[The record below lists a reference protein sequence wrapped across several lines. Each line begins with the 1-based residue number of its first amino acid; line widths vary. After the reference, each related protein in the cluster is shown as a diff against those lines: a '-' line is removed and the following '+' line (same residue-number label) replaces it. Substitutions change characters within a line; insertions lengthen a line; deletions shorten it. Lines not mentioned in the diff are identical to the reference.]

1 MDTESFH
8 LCPECG
14 KPVPAESPHQLCPAC
29 LMAQALASRTLV
41 DGDDADAVPPPLS
54 PEEIA
59 EKFPQFE
66 ITECLGR
73 GGMGSVYKARQK
85 SLNRWVAIKI
95 LAPERE
101 GRERFAERFAR
112 EAQTLARLS
121 HPHIVTIHDFGQTDG
136 LFYLVMEYVDGVNL
150 RELLRDGKI
159 EPAQALTIV
168 PPICDA
174 LQYAHDKG
182 VVHRDIKPENLL
194 LDRDGRV
201 KIADFGIASL
211 IGAEN
216 ESAGTP
222 AYMAPEQADAKREV
236 DHRADIYALGV
247 VLYEMLTGERPAKEV
262 IEPSRKV
269 QIDVRL
275 DEIVLRALEKKPELR
290 FQDATLFKTQVEAI
304 AEADEPCAETGKEYD
319 APSVPARAPLKRKL
333 FRFVQA
339 FASAFGTIW
348 LILILAEIVARPH
361 FTFGNPVVYGLLVI
375 SGVYGAWR
383 SRPSAQPLSRAGQFF
398 EGFSSAFGTVF
409 LVGCAIVLFTAS
421 KFSIHG
427 YELAGLSAASLIY
440 AFWQDRRAYASSS
453 AESSKDRR
461 AVVLVK
467 GVLVLV
473 TVGLAVGYFIESSR
487 SHVPKDVHTPQ
498 TERTLAAS
506 PPTPPDTTPASPSF
520 GPVIERE
527 IPPAEDDAHGLT
539 FFSLARGEVVKPPFP
554 VKFTTTVWMGGV
566 PQNGFSF
573 IEITPQLQEWAK
585 ARSVDLV
592 FAFEPGSWH
601 WQTLEA
607 RIRYG
612 FSETGAMAET
622 LRKEVTSKRSFD
634 SISPGEAI
642 DTFSRP
648 PRFWNDPQ
656 KDGALDKAY
665 VPHVASFWSYPE
677 ADKDVWP
684 GAFNIYKTR
693 TGQVGIMEI
702 MTRPMGKG
710 VKLRYKLV
718 QEPGASPEAHEKE
731 PARTPVAEERYSLK
745 VQFGE
750 GSDDPVLTT
759 DVELGVAFSDM
770 KEVGKRVLSI
780 DGQIDPPTDG
790 LYRGQLRYLDVDS
803 TKNFSVQKSGC
814 ELALKPG
821 IPFRF
826 VTVNGIARFCIVT
839 LTRKQPDGTSAPSET
854 KADTS
859 PIVPLIHL
867 KESSLVEA
875 LGFLRTKWSMNYT
888 FDPTVTEEW
897 KNAPVLTARW
907 KNLTARQILTELLDL
922 RGLEWVE
929 NPQTGVA
936 RIFRKPDGSET
947 KEHQWVPYGQG
958 KPDSS
963 PVIPIID
970 LKDSTLVEALDF
982 LQTKWSMNYAFDPT
996 VSEELKNAPVLTGRW
1011 EKLTALQA
1019 MTELLDLRGLQL
1031 VENPQ
1036 TSVARVIHKPH
1047 VPPAPVFPEE
1057 SQSWDPWAESI
1068 KKGEILRM
1076 NGNLPAA
1083 LERYQNSLVAA
1094 EKTRAEDLRN
1104 QRLAESHMKIGDV
1117 LCAQNDLAGAMDH
1130 YRSSMTARER
1140 QAKKSPQD
1148 TDVQKQLV
1156 WTWVKLGDVQKAQ
1169 GDLKGALT
1177 SYRGGPEGE
1186 AFHQRA
1192 FETSP
1197 SDYKRTEPFKPE
1209 ELTQLAANP
1218 KGYGNFRRL
1227 MWLIN
1232 RAGAEKNAS
1241 FRFLLDKPDLRK
1253 RETDLALTGYDFSV
1267 NGNQKAL
1274 DDLLSKLADEEVG
1287 SDSSVVVALSF
1298 IDEWDRSIK
1307 AVNAHFTATDGAG
1320 GMAEA
1325 AFWQT
1330 RAYLFPRQML
1340 EFKGEA
1346 GEGAPLKAT
1355 SPPGRSEPVIL
1366 SIEPDGTLLLS
1377 GEPCPEEKLQ
1387 ERLTALGEKNPDT
1400 QVTLRASKLVP
1411 YSRVVSI
1418 LETCQRANLR
1428 NISFTTH

>member
-1 MDTESFH
+1 MDAESSH

-14 KPVPAESPHQLCPAC
+14 KPVPAGSPHQLCPAC
-29 LMAQALASRTLV
+29 LMGQALASRTLV
-41 DGDDADAVPPPLS
+41 DGDDDSDVPPPLS

-101 GRERFAERFAR
+101 GRELFAERFAR

-136 LFYLVMEYVDGVNL
+136 LFYLVMEYIDGVNL

-247 VLYEMLTGERPAKEV
+247 VLYEMLTGERPGKEV
-262 IEPSRKV
+262 IAPSRKV

-304 AEADEPCAETGKEYD
+304 AEADEPRAETGKEYD

-409 LVGCAIVLFTAS
+409 LVGCVIVLFTAS

-453 AESSKDRR
+453 GESSKNRR

-467 GVLVLV
+467 GALVLV

-585 ARSVDLV
+585 ARSVDLI

-607 RIRYG
+607 RIRDG
-612 FSETGAMAET
+612 FM
-622 LRKEVTSKRSFD
+622 SKRSFD
-634 SISPGEAI
+634 SISSAEAI
-642 DTFSRP
+642 DAFSRP

-665 VPHVASFWSYPE
+665 IPHVASFWSYPE

-702 MTRPMGKG
+702 MARPAGEG

-731 PARTPVAEERYSLK
+731 PARPPVAEERYSLK
-745 VQFGE
+745 VQFGD
-750 GSDDPVLTT
+750 GPNDPELTT
-759 DVELGVAFSDM
+759 DVELGVAFSGM
-770 KEVGKRVLSI
+770 KVVGKRTLSI
-780 DGQIDPPTDG
+780 DGRIDPPTDG
-790 LYRGQLRYLDVDS
+790 LYRGQLQYLDVDS
-803 TKNFSVQKSGC
+803 SKDLSAQKSSC
-814 ELALKPG
+814 ELALKLG
-821 IPFRF
+821 EPFRF
-826 VTVNGIARFCIVT
+826 VTVSGIARTCVVT
-839 LTRKQPDGTSAPSET
+839 LTHQQPDDGTRA
-854 KADTS
+854 
-859 PIVPLIHL
+859 
-867 KESSLVEA
+867 
-875 LGFLRTKWSMNYT
+875 
-888 FDPTVTEEW
+888 
-897 KNAPVLTARW
+897 
-907 KNLTARQILTELLDL
+907 
-922 RGLEWVE
+922 
-929 NPQTGVA
+929 
-936 RIFRKPDGSET
+936 
-947 KEHQWVPYGQG
+947 
-958 KPDSS
+958 
-963 PVIPIID
+963 
-970 LKDSTLVEALDF
+970 
-982 LQTKWSMNYAFDPT
+982 
-996 VSEELKNAPVLTGRW
+996 
-1011 EKLTALQA
+1011 
-1019 MTELLDLRGLQL
+1019 
-1031 VENPQ
+1031 
-1036 TSVARVIHKPH
+1036 
-1047 VPPAPVFPEE
+1047 
-1057 SQSWDPWAESI
+1057 SQSWDPWAESV
-1068 KKGEILRM
+1068 KKGDILLM
-1076 NGNLPAA
+1076 NGDSTAA
-1083 LERYQNSLVAA
+1083 LEHYQNSLGAA
-1094 EKTRAEDLRN
+1094 GKTKQAWLRN
-1104 QRLAESHMKIGDV
+1104 RRLAESHLKIGDI
-1117 LCAQNDLAGAMDH
+1117 LSTRGDLAGASDH
-1130 YRSSMTARER
+1130 YRSSVAAREE
-1140 QAKKSPQD
+1140 QAKESPQD
-1148 TDVQKQLV
+1148 PDVKKQLT

-1177 SYRGGPEGE
+1177 SYRGGKEGE
-1186 AFHQRA
+1186 ARYRQGFDA
-1192 FETSP
+1192 MP
-1197 SDYKRTEPFKPE
+1197 IADKPNEPLNPV
-1209 ELTQLAANP
+1209 ELTRLAANP
-1218 KGYGNFRRL
+1218 KSPRDVRRL
-1227 MWLIN
+1227 MLLIN
-1232 RAGAEKNAS
+1232 LAGAQKDAS
-1241 FRFLLDKPDLRK
+1241 FRFLLDKPELRK
-1253 RETDLALTGYDFSV
+1253 NAGIEMALLGYDYSV
-1267 NGNQKAL
+1267 NGNKEAL
-1274 DDLLSKLADEEVG
+1274 ESLLAKLAQQEVG
-1287 SDSSVVVALSF
+1287 SDSGVVGVLSF
-1298 IDEWDRSIK
+1298 IDEWDRSTK
-1307 AVNAHFTATDGAG
+1307 AVNAHFTVSDGAG
-1320 GMAEA
+1320 GIVQGL
-1325 AFWQT
+1325 FWLS

-1366 SIEPDGTLLLS
+1366 SIDPDGTLLLS

>member
-216 ESAGTP
+216 ESVGTP

-275 DEIVLRALEKKPELR
+275 DEIVLRALDQKPERRYQTAGEFRTVL
-290 FQDATLFKTQVEAI
+290 ATVEPSSAVLVPHVMPGPAI
-304 AEADEPCAETGKEYD
+304 ET
-319 APSVPARAPLKRKL
+319 SVPAAKSNRSGKW
-333 FRFVQA
+333 
-339 FASAFGTIW
+339 AFG
-348 LILILAEIVARPH
+348 L
-361 FTFGNPVVYGLLVI
+361 LLVAMLVGLTCWDAIDETFLMI
-375 SGVYGAWR
+375 SVAMVALLASILGAKDWR
-383 SRPSAQPLSRAGQFF
+383 SRLGKFATVAAALWLTGWLVFTIGFF
-398 EGFSSAFGTVF
+398 SPIGSLHRYTHQSLYPRLQIPKGYNGVVVVASSLPGYPELPIRGDKQVLRFPADGVLLTSGTPRFGLNATRTLETYDPATGKIGGGPEITCHFETYGEVTTPDGTHF
-409 LVGCAIVLFTAS
+409 
-421 KFSIHG
+421 
-427 YELAGLSAASLIY
+427 EL
-440 AFWQDRRAYASSS
+440 RAYEVGDALYWQRKKSPTD
-453 AESSKDRR
+453 AEAIKREAKQRVLDRLR
-461 AVVLVK
+461 K
-467 GVLVLV
+467 QN
-473 TVGLAVGYFIESSR
+473 I
-487 SHVPKDVHTPQ
+487 
-498 TERTLAAS
+498 
-506 PPTPPDTTPASPSF
+506 SF
-520 GPVIERE
+520 GPVIERVVTD
-527 IPPAEDDAHGLT
+527 IQQNPAQA
-539 FFSLARGEVVKPPFP
+539 SLDFGSGES
-554 VKFTTTVWMGGV
+554 GV
-566 PQNGFSF
+566 
-573 IEITPQLQEWAK
+573 
-585 ARSVDLV
+585 
-592 FAFEPGSWH
+592 
-601 WQTLEA
+601 
-607 RIRYG
+607 
-612 FSETGAMAET
+612 TGD
-622 LRKEVTSKRSFD
+622 VTSGLQRAVDRMHLPPWEEANGPDDRLYRWIKDSGMDLIGCTGLSDEPQFKFFGEEPKYMLGEDTFD
-634 SISPGEAI
+634 SIPPSEVMKWLRLPSPDRGMNPNFPSVAVR
-642 DTFSRP
+642 TMKLSRKWLSDVKFILF
-648 PRFWNDPQ
+648 RTH
-656 KDGALDKAY
+656 DG
-665 VPHVASFWSYPE
+665 
-677 ADKDVWP
+677 DV
-684 GAFNIYKTR
+684 G
-693 TGQVGIMEI
+693 VMEI
-702 MTRPMGKG
+702 LGVRENPRG
-710 VKLRYKLV
+710 VKIRYKLV
-718 QEPGASPEAHEKE
+718 QESGAS
-731 PARTPVAEERYSLK
+731 
-745 VQFGE
+745 
-750 GSDDPVLTT
+750 
-759 DVELGVAFSDM
+759 
-770 KEVGKRVLSI
+770 
-780 DGQIDPPTDG
+780 
-790 LYRGQLRYLDVDS
+790 
-803 TKNFSVQKSGC
+803 
-814 ELALKPG
+814 
-821 IPFRF
+821 
-826 VTVNGIARFCIVT
+826 
-839 LTRKQPDGTSAPSET
+839 SET
-854 KADTS
+854 KAATS
-859 PIVPLIHL
+859 PVVPLIHL
-867 KESSLVEA
+867 KESTLVEA
-875 LGFLRTKWSMNYT
+875 LDFLRTKWSLNYT

-897 KNAPVLTARW
+897 KNAPVLTGRW
-907 KNLTARQILTELLDL
+907 ENLTARQIMTELLDL
-922 RGLEWVE
+922 RGLEWEE

-936 RIFRKPDGSET
+936 RIRQKPHGAET
-947 KEHQWVPYGQG
+947 SVHRWTPYGQG
-958 KPDSS
+958 KPDHS
-963 PVIPIID
+963 PVVPIID

-982 LQTKWSMNYAFDPT
+982 LQTKWPLNYAFDPT
-996 VSEELKNAPVLTGRW
+996 ITEEWKNAPVLTGRW

-1019 MTELLDLRGLQL
+1019 MIELLDLRGLQL
-1031 VENPQ
+1031 VVNPR
-1036 TSVARVIHKPH
+1036 TSVARIIHKPH
-1047 VPPAPVFPEE
+1047 VSPAAAFPEE
-1057 SQSWDPWAESI
+1057 SQSWDPWAGSI
-1068 KKGEILRM
+1068 KKGDILRM
-1076 NGNLPAA
+1076 NGDLAAA
-1083 LERYQNSLVAA
+1083 LEYYQNSLVAA
-1094 EKTRAEDLRN
+1094 EKTRTEDLRN

-1186 AFHQRA
+1186 AFHQQA

-1218 KGYGNFRRL
+1218 KSHDDFRRL

-1253 RETDLALTGYDFSV
+1253 GETDLALTGYDFSV

-1340 EFKGEA
+1340 EFQGKA

-1355 SPPGRSEPVIL
+1355 AKPR
-1366 SIEPDGTLLLS
+1366 D
-1377 GEPCPEEKLQ
+1377 
-1387 ERLTALGEKNPDT
+1387 
-1400 QVTLRASKLVP
+1400 
-1411 YSRVVSI
+1411 
-1418 LETCQRANLR
+1418 
-1428 NISFTTH
+1428 